1 VSSDPGSGIDA
12 MRARIERGRRLPPRP
27 RRQGGPKAAPPTSTD
42 AGTEAAVAEA
52 AAAPSSTT
60 PPSTPAA
67 TSGTGGEEGTAPRR
81 RTPRSQERLSPSLP
95 EANLAIRVR
104 RPLDD
109 RLADAI
115 HDLRREGVRTSKV
128 ELVEMLLWELDAS
141 DLEGLRKRIAR
152 FRRVAPRT
160 AAADLE
166 A

>member
-1 VSSDPGSGIDA
+1 MSSDTGSGIDA

-27 RRQGGPKAAPPTSTD
+27 RRPGSSEATTPTSTD
-42 AGTEAAVAEA
+42 AGTEAAP
-52 AAAPSSTT
+52 AAPESAT
-60 PPSTPAA
+60 PPPTPEAP
-67 TSGTGGEEGTAPRR
+67 SGTARGEGTTPRR

-128 ELVEMLLWELDAS
+128 ELIEMLLWELDAS